1 MRKEKKAWQN
11 SEDDAAKIYGRKT
24 AGSGSGNDK
33 LDIVGEGEFSGF
45 RIENKHTDA
54 NSFSISLTVI
64 NKAKSQAIAM
74 GCNAYILRIDLHGKK
89 GIWIEETDFLSHFTR
104 RTDN

>member
-1 MRKEKKAWQN
+1 MAKDRKAWQK

-24 AGSGSGNDK
+24 AGSGSGTDK
-33 LDIVGEGEFSGF
+33 LDIIGEGEFSGF

-54 NSFSISLTVI
+54 NSFSLSLTVI

-74 GCNAYILRIDLHGKK
+74 GCNAYIIRIDLHGRK
-89 GIWIEETDFLSHFTR
+89 GIWIEESDFLTHFAR
-104 RTDN
+104 REE